1 MPGIFYSGGMRRLA
15 AGLWFVTAFLV
26 GAGLFLATRPRP
38 VLNAFV
44 IELRG
49 GGLFEHCRK
58 VGACGKPVGPLP
70 ASRPRQLPADLDRA

>member
-1 MPGIFYSGGMRRLA
+1 MQRLA
-15 AGLWFVTAFLV
+15 AVLWFVAAFLV
-26 GAGLFLATRPRP
+26 GAGLFLAIRPRP

-58 VGACGKPVGPLP
+58 AGACDNPAAPHPLP
-70 ASRPRQLPADLDRA
+70 APPPRQLPADPDRA

>member
-1 MPGIFYSGGMRRLA
+1 MRRLTA
-15 AGLWFVTAFLV
+15 VLWFVAAFLV
-26 GAGLFLATRPRP
+26 GAGLFLGTRPRP

-58 VGACGKPVGPLP
+58 AGACGKPAAPHP
-70 ASRPRQLPADLDRA
+70 SPPRQLPADLDRA